1 VARSEPAQR
10 AIDDAFDT
18 SSSYWRDIYG
28 EGTFLAAV
36 YGDRQAAALAWIDDL
51 GLPSGAA
58 VLEVGC
64 GAGFLTVALARRG
77 YRVHAID
84 SSDAM
89 VASARARIA
98 EAGVDASATASVD
111 DVHRLSARDGAYA
124 AVVAL
129 GVLPWVHAPERAV
142 RELARV
148 VAPGGAVIV
157 TADNRARLN
166 FVLDPRFNPVVV
178 YPVKR
183 RVRALLGRLGKRP
196 LGVLPDVCYPGQLDH
211 LVRAA
216 GLETRR
222 RRSVGFGPFTLLGVR
237 LLSEVRSVAL
247 HRRLQ
252 RLADRGVPL
261 LRAAGMN
268 SMVLATKPR

>member
-1 VARSEPAQR
+1 VARSEAAQR
-10 AIDDAFDT
+10 AIDDAFDA
-18 SSSYWRDIYG
+18 SSAYWQQIYG
-28 EGTFLAAV
+28 ERSFLAAV
-36 YGDRQAAALAWIDDL
+36 YSDRQAAALAWIDEL
-51 GLPSGAA
+51 GLPRGAA

-64 GAGFLTVALARRG
+64 GAGFLTMELAERG
-77 YRVHAID
+77 YRVDAID

-89 VASARARIA
+89 VASTRARIA
-98 EAGVDASATASVD
+98 EAGADASATASVD
-111 DVHRLSARDGAYA
+111 DVHHLSARDGAYA
-124 AVVAL
+124 AVLAL
-129 GVLPWVHAPERAV
+129 GVLPWLHAPERAV

-166 FVLDPRFNPVVV
+166 FVLDPRFNPIVV

-183 RVRALLGRLGKRP
+183 RLKALLGRLGKRP
-196 LGVLPDVCYPGQLDH
+196 LGMLPDVCYPGRLDR

-216 GLETRR
+216 GLEPRQ

-237 LLSEVRSVAL
+237 LVSEMRSVAL

>member
-1 VARSEPAQR
+1 VARSEAAQR
-10 AIDDAFDT
+10 AIDDAFDA
-18 SSSYWRDIYG
+18 SSAYWRQIYG
-28 EGTFLAAV
+28 ERSFLAAV
-36 YGDRQAAALAWIDDL
+36 YADRQAAALAWIDEL
-51 GLPSGAA
+51 GLPRGAA

-64 GAGFLTVALARRG
+64 GAGFLTVELAERG
-77 YRVHAID
+77 YRVDAID

-89 VASARARIA
+89 VASTRARIA
-98 EAGVDASATASVD
+98 EAGADASATASVD
-111 DVHRLSARDGAYA
+111 DVHHLSARDGAYA
-124 AVVAL
+124 AVLAL
-129 GVLPWVHAPERAV
+129 GVLPWLHAPARAV

-166 FVLDPRFNPVVV
+166 FVLDPRFNPVLV

-183 RVRALLGRLGKRP
+183 RLKALLGRLGKRP
-196 LGVLPDVCYPGQLDH
+196 LGVLPDVCYPGALDR

-216 GLETRR
+216 GLEPRR
-222 RRSVGFGPFTLLGVR
+222 RLSVGFGPFTFLGVG
-237 LLSEVRSVAL
+237 LLSEARSVAL

-268 SMVLATKPR
+268 AMVLATKPR

>member
-1 VARSEPAQR
+1 MARSEVAQR

-28 EGTFLAAV
+28 EGTFLATV
-36 YGDRQAAALAWIDDL
+36 YTDRQAAALTWMDEL
-51 GLPSGAA
+51 RLPVGAA

-77 YRVHAID
+77 YRVEAID

-89 VASARARIA
+89 VASTRARIA
-98 EAGVDASATASVD
+98 EAGVVATAAVD
-111 DVHRLSARDGAYA
+111 DVHRLSARDGSYA

-129 GVLPWVHAPERAV
+129 GVLPWLHAPERAV

-166 FVLDPRFNPVVV
+166 FVLDPRFNPIVV

-183 RVRALLGRLGKRP
+183 RVKALLGRLGKRS
-196 LGVLPDVCYPGQLDH
+196 LGVLPDVLYPGELDR

-216 GLETRR
+216 GLETWR
-222 RRSVGFGPFTLLGVR
+222 RRSIGFGPFTLLGVR
-237 LLSEVRSVAL
+237 LLSEARSVAL

-268 SMVLATKPR
+268 SMVLATKSR

>member
-1 VARSEPAQR
+1 MARSEAAQR
-10 AIDDAFDT
+10 AIDAAFDGA
-18 SSSYWRDIYG
+18 SSYWRDVYG
-28 EGTFLAAV
+28 EGSFLATV
-36 YGDRQAAALAWIDDL
+36 YGDRQAVALAWIDELDL
-51 GLPSGAA
+51 PDGAA

-77 YRVHAID
+77 YRVDAID

-89 VASARARIA
+89 VASTRARIA
-98 EAGVDASATASVD
+98 ETGVAAHATATVD
-111 DVHRLSARDGAYA
+111 DVHRLAARDGAYA

-129 GVLPWVHAPERAV
+129 GVLPWLHAPARAV

-148 VAPGGAVIV
+148 VAPGGAVVV

-166 FVLDPRFNPVVV
+166 FVLDPRFNPLLV

-183 RVRALLGRLGKRP
+183 RLKALLGRLGKRP
-196 LGVLPDVCYPGQLDH
+196 LGVLPDVCYPGALDR

-216 GLETRR
+216 GLEPRR
-222 RRSVGFGPFTLLGVR
+222 RRSVGFGPFTFFGVR
-237 LLSEVRSVAL
+237 LLSEARSVAL

-252 RLADRGVPL
+252 RLADRDVPL

-268 SMVLATKPR
+268 AMVLATKPR

>member
-1 VARSEPAQR
+1 MARSEPAQR

-18 SSSYWRDIYG
+18 SSSYWRDVYG
-28 EGTFLAAV
+28 EHTFLAAV
-36 YGDRQAAALAWIDDL
+36 YGDRQAAALAWIDAL
-51 GLPSGAA
+51 GLPRGAA
-58 VLEVGC
+58 ILEVGC
-64 GAGFLTVALARRG
+64 GAGFLTVDLARRG

-89 VASARARIA
+89 VASTRARIA
-98 EAGVDASATASVD
+98 EAGVAGNAAASVD
-111 DVHRLSARDGAYA
+111 DVHHLSACDGAYA

-129 GVLPWVHAPERAV
+129 GVLPWLHAPERAV

-183 RVRALLGRLGKRP
+183 RVKALLGRLGKRP
-196 LGVLPDVCYPGQLDH
+196 LGMLPDVCYPGRLDR

-216 GLETRR
+216 GLEPRQ
-222 RRSVGFGPFTLLGVR
+222 RRSVGFGPFTFLGIR

>member
-18 SSSYWRDIYG
+18 SSSYWHDVYG
-28 EGTFLAAV
+28 ERTFLAAV
-36 YGDRQAAALAWIDDL
+36 YGDRQAAALAWID
-51 GLPSGAA
+51 GLALPRGAA

-64 GAGFLTVALARRG
+64 GAGFLTVTLARRG

-89 VASARARIA
+89 VASTRARIA

-111 DVHRLSARDGAYA
+111 DVHRLSAGDGAYA

-129 GVLPWVHAPERAV
+129 GVLPWLHAPERAV

-157 TADNRARLN
+157 TADKRARLN

-183 RVRALLGRLGKRP
+183 RMKALLGRLGKRP
-196 LGVLPDVCYPGQLDH
+196 LGVLPDVCYPRTLDR

-216 GLETRR
+216 GLEPRR

-237 LLSEVRSVAL
+237 LFSEVRSVTL